1 MLEENNQIAVIPVIP
16 GLKNSFIGKLT
27 VTKTTGFKAYKVT
40 CTATTLENKAYNFSG
55 SGNGGGLAT
64 VPELKQQPVSGF
76 LSMSL
81 DEMVEI
87 SPPISFTF
95 TNVTGSNLVVMSL
108 ESQVIGLIF

>member
-40 CTATTLENKAYNFSG
+40 CTTTVKNKDYNFSG
-55 SGNGGGLAT
+55 SGNGGGLVP